1 MSISLERS
9 APECGVQKYA
19 HMLLEYVCYDYF
31 VLGKKEIYSI
41 PRCCERTK
49 YSMGHEWVM

>member
-1 MSISLERS
+1 MSISLEKS